1 MEVRTPWPLGCWC
14 YGSLL
19 KSFGEQESIM
29 DKNLTTTLESFR
41 NAHNLDG
48 LEAVLTF
55 TGRRVTAPGASAPT
69 TPL

>member
-1 MEVRTPWPLGCWC
+1 
-14 YGSLL
+14 
-19 KSFGEQESIM
+19 M